1 MTNPMITS
9 SPWTAKA
16 KGQFAKWSPHL
27 YADRI
32 TTPYTGRLRNANR
45 KEVLAAVLLLLAG
58 LLIRVALSS
67 PTTITGDSLRFLA
80 QARDLAV
87 GSADL
92 IPGDPFSAVPPGYPL
107 FIRAT
112 GWITPGVAF
121 LLGVQLLLSV
131 LTLLFF
137 WLAARRRSRKG
148 ALVALA
154 LLALNPWLARQQ
166 ALVMS
171 ETLGAF
177 LIAVTVLLWPAPGRP
192 LAALRAF
199 ALGALAVGTSLVT
212 PAAAFIAVPV
222 LGVLAWRNRRC
233 AAAVG
238 LMAAGMFLVLAPW
251 QMYLLEKTGRLEP
264 LLLRPLGSGRAGL
277 QMWLRTWSTT
287 PQDKWVWWSREVR
300 RELPE
305 RALGQGPER
314 ALIRKALEE
323 APGGYAGYVIGSGY
337 DETFREA
344 ARARRTEHPVLFWI
358 GLPLVRSVTLWL
370 DYRSMIGVPE
380 YLRRAGGFLRTSYWA
395 THVVFWSVNLVTL
408 GLFGWGTVR
417 AFRLRDALLLAV
429 VAGAVAY
436 SLASAA
442 TAMGEFRRNLT
453 LEPALALLVCAV
465 PASGRPGE
473 PGS

>member
-1 MTNPMITS
+1 MGT
-9 SPWTAKA
+9 
-16 KGQFAKWSPHL
+16 
-27 YADRI
+27 
-32 TTPYTGRLRNANR
+32 NANW
-45 KEVLAAVLLLLAG
+45 KEVLAAVLLFLAG

-67 PTTITGDSLRFLA
+67 RATITGDSLRFLA
-80 QARDLAV
+80 QAKDLAA

-107 FIRAT
+107 FIRAAD
-112 GWITPGVAF
+112 WITPGVTF

-137 WLAARRRSRKG
+137 WLAARRLSRKG
-148 ALVALA
+148 AVAALA
-154 LLALNPWLARQQ
+154 LLTLNPWLARQQ

-177 LIAVTVLLWPAPGRP
+177 LVAVTVLLWPAPGRP
-192 LAALRAF
+192 LAALPSF
-199 ALGALAVGTSLVT
+199 ALGALAVGASLVT
-212 PAAAFIAVPV
+212 PAAAFIAIPA
-222 LGVLAWRNRRC
+222 LGVIAWRNRRS
-233 AAAVG
+233 AAVIG
-238 LMAAGMFLVLAPW
+238 LMAAGMFLILAPW
-251 QMYLLEKTGRLEP
+251 QVYLLEKTGRVEP
-264 LLLRPLGSGRAGL
+264 LLLRPLGSGRTGL
-277 QMWLRTWSTT
+277 QVWLRTWSTT
-287 PQDKWVWWSREVR
+287 PQDKEVWWSPEVR
-300 RELPE
+300 RELPQ

-314 ALIRKALEE
+314 DLIRKALDEV
-323 APGGYAGYVIGSGY
+323 PLGYAGYVIGSGY

-344 ARARRTEHPVLFWI
+344 ARARKTKHPVLFWI
-358 GLPLVRSVTLWL
+358 GLPLARSVTLWL
-370 DYRSMIGVPE
+370 DYRSMIGVPD
-380 YLRRAGGFLRTSYWA
+380 YLRRAGGLLRTSYWT

-417 AFRLRDALLLAV
+417 AFRSRDALLLAV

-442 TAMGEFRRNLT
+442 SAKGEFRRNLT

-465 PASGRPGE
+465 PANGRPAE

>member
-1 MTNPMITS
+1 MR
-9 SPWTAKA
+9 
-16 KGQFAKWSPHL
+16 
-27 YADRI
+27 AD
-32 TTPYTGRLRNANR
+32 TR
-45 KEVLAAVLLLLAG
+45 KEILAAVLLLLAG
-58 LLIRVALSS
+58 FLIRVALSS
-67 PTTITGDSLRFLA
+67 QTTITGDGLRFLSQA
-80 QARDLAV
+80 QDLAA

-92 IPGDPFSAVPPGYPL
+92 IPGNLFSAVPPGYPL
-107 FIRAT
+107 FIRAA

-121 LLGVQLLLSV
+121 LLRVQFLLSV
-131 LTLLFF
+131 LTLLLV

-177 LIAVTVLLWPAPGRP
+177 LVAVTVLLWPAPGRP
-192 LAALRAF
+192 LAALPAF

-212 PAAAFIAVPV
+212 PAAAFVAVPV
-222 LGVLAWRNRRC
+222 LGILAWRNRRC
-233 AAAVG
+233 AAVVG

-251 QMYLLEKTGRLEP
+251 QVYLLEKTGRMEP
-264 LLLRPLGSGRAGL
+264 LLLRPVDSGRAGL

-287 PQDKWVWWSREVR
+287 SQDKGVWWSREVR

-305 RALGQGPER
+305 RALGQGLER

-323 APGGYAGYVIGSGY
+323 TPCGYAGYVIGSGY

-344 ARARRTEHPVLFWI
+344 ARVRRTEHPVLFWF

-380 YLRRAGGFLRTSYWA
+380 NLRRAGGLLRTSYWA
-395 THVVFWSVNLVTL
+395 THVVFWCVNLATL
-408 GLFGWGTVR
+408 GLFAWGIVR
-417 AFRLRDALLLAV
+417 AFRLKDALLLTV

-442 TAMGEFRRNLT
+442 SAKGEFRRNLT

-465 PASGRPGE
+465 PASERPGK